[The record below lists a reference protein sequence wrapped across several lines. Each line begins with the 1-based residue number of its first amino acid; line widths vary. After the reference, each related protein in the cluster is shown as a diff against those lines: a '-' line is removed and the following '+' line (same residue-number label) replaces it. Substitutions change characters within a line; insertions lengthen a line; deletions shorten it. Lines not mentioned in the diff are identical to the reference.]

1 MLLRYHWGLG
11 VGHTY
16 SHVRDGAADEV
27 FTGAQSSSAQGSVQ
41 YDVPDHSCT
50 VAGNLLAHPNEF
62 NDLENKLSVADLDVL
77 EWELPE
83 NGAESAP
90 DLAIATSISLA
101 HPDGFDNLDASFS
114 LADLD
119 TFEWVVESQD
129 TDEGDSE
136 SDDDSGCSVMYE
148 MYGSDRGDNNL
159 LD

>member
-1 MLLRYHWGLG
+1 MLLRYHSGLS

-16 SHVRDGAADEV
+16 SHVWDGAVDEV
-27 FTGAQSSSAQGSVQ
+27 FTGAQSSSAQGSMQ

-50 VAGNLLAHPNEF
+50 VTGNLLAHPNEF
-62 NDLENKLSVADLDVL
+62 NDLKNKLSVADLDVL

-90 DLAIATSISLA
+90 NLAIATSILLA
-101 HPDGFDNLDASFS
+101 HPDGFDNLDTSFS

-129 TDEGDSE
+129 ADEGDSE